1 MNISI
6 MHVVTFFSI
15 MFVYEVSY
23 AQSKDIFIDS
33 RDGTTYKT
41 VTIGTQTWMAE
52 NLNFLSPDSW
62 CYADNQINCTEYGR
76 LYTWEAAKKACP
88 DGWHLPSEEEW
99 RILER
104 YLGMTQKEIEIMYM
118 RGDEFGTKLKRK
130 NEWEVESNGNSDYN
144 ISGFDALPGGYRLFI
159 DGSFVDKGTR
169 GSWWSS
175 TPDGVYAMRRS
186 LFLNKNGIDRDAA
199 TRTNGFSVRCIKD

>member
-6 MHVVTFFSI
+6 MHVVSFFSI

-23 AQSKDIFIDS
+23 AQSKDIFIDI
-33 RDGTTYKT
+33 RDSTTYEI

-62 CYADNQINCTEYGR
+62 CYADSQINCTEYGR

-88 DGWHLPSEEEW
+88 NGWHLPSEEEW

-118 RGDEFGTKLKRK
+118 RGDELGTKLKRK
-130 NEWEVESNGNSDYN
+130 NDWEVESNGNSDYN
-144 ISGFDALPGGYRLFI
+144 ILGFDALPGGYRLFI

-186 LFLNKNGIDRDAA
+186 LFLNKSGIDRDAA